1 MTPKEMAKRKKL
13 KGENQRLAYLADFE
27 NMDGIQLR
35 ERKAVYLR
43 MKRIAL
49 SNGKKELV
57 ALCNGRL
64 RKINEEIKLKG

>member
-1 MTPKEMAKRKKL
+1 MTPRETAKRKKL

-27 NMDGIQLR
+27 SMDGIQLR

-43 MKRIAL
+43 MRRVAL

-64 RKINEEIKLKG
+64 KKIDEEIKLRG